1 MERIWTLKTV
11 PEEKLERLKNT
22 GFPPIFLSILIN
34 RGIDTE
40 EAIEKYFVPKS
51 RFLFSPF
58 MLDGVCKAVKRIFR
72 AIKSEEGI
80 RVYGDRDV
88 DGITSTVLLV
98 ETLRTFS
105 NKVDYTVPVIEDG
118 YGLNPDYIDAAV
130 KDGVTL
136 IITVDCGISNIEEVE
151 YARSKGIDVVITDH
165 HEAPAELPKAY
176 AIIDPKIHGSCCP
189 QNNIAGVGVAFKTA
203 LALEMARSK
212 SLTRPVYAFDF
223 RNNQVDVVRFT
234 PQEGFSEPMA
244 LDFDALYGKTLL
256 FFNEEEQKVIGEMF
270 PAVLKNTDVGEAGEP
285 IFLEKVFTN
294 CMPEIKNPS
303 KSEIAKEL
311 NLEDFAPA
319 KSLLLSYLKCLESKT
334 PGVKALWKRSLDVL
348 TIGTIADMVPLRGE
362 NRAFTQ
368 MGLKFVGKTSRI
380 GLQNLFSLLGWQN
393 KKVLERDISFS
404 IAPILNSSGRLKTAE
419 LAIELLTTE
428 HSPRAENLASE
439 LFALNDERKK
449 LGEECYREVK
459 DFLIAQ
465 NDLQNDK
472 LLMVAAPIKNQ
483 GVTGIVATRLM
494 LDYCRPVIVLL
505 EDQGN
510 FLGSARSFKEINIIS
525 ALNYC
530 SELLEKYGGHIGAA
544 GLTISTGNIDAF
556 RTKLREYA
564 STNISDKDL
573 QPEWRIDYKVEID
586 DIDDQFMNDLLKFSP
601 FGIENPAPLFL
612 AENVSFYEIRK
623 VGETK
628 AHLRFKV
635 RKGGGRH
642 IFGIGFNM
650 GDIMVPDIIR
660 DGTCD
665 IVFHVEPNDYNGVR
679 SAQLMVC
686 DCKIRGFK

>member
-1 MERIWTLKTV
+1 
-11 PEEKLERLKNT
+11 
-22 GFPPIFLSILIN
+22 
-34 RGIDTE
+34 
-40 EAIEKYFVPKS
+40 
-51 RFLFSPF
+51 
-58 MLDGVCKAVKRIFR
+58 
-72 AIKSEEGI
+72 
-80 RVYGDRDV
+80 
-88 DGITSTVLLV
+88 
-98 ETLRTFS
+98 
-105 NKVDYTVPVIEDG
+105 
-118 YGLNPDYIDAAV
+118 
-130 KDGVTL
+130 
-136 IITVDCGISNIEEVE
+136 
-151 YARSKGIDVVITDH
+151 VVITDH
-165 HEAPAELPKAY
+165 HEAPAELPDAV

-189 QNNIAGVGVAFKTA
+189 QNDIAGVGVAFKTA
-203 LALEMARSK
+203 MALEMARSK
-212 SLTRPVYAFDF
+212 LLKRPVYAFDF
-223 RNNQVDVVRFT
+223 KDNRVDAVRFT
-234 PQEGFSEPMA
+234 PQEGFSEPRA
-244 LDFDALYGKTLL
+244 LDFNALYGKTLL
-256 FFNEEEQKVIGEMF
+256 FFNEKEQKVIGDMF
-270 PAVLKNTDVGEAGEP
+270 PAALKNTGPGPEGEP
-285 IFLEKVFTN
+285 VYLEKVIAD
-294 CMPEIKNPS
+294 CMPELNSPS
-303 KSEIAKEL
+303 KLDIKKEL
-311 NLEDFAPA
+311 NLEDFSPA
-319 KSLLLSYLKCLESKT
+319 KALILSYLKCLESRT

-419 LAIELLTTE
+419 LAIELLTTDYAQ
-428 HSPRAENLASE
+428 RAESLASE

-459 DFLIAQ
+459 DFLIEQ
-465 NDLQNDK
+465 NDLENDR

-505 EDQGN
+505 EDQGK
-510 FLGSARSFKEINIIS
+510 FLGSARSFKEINIIN
-525 ALNYC
+525 ALNY
-530 SELLEKYGGHIGAA
+530 SSDLLEKFGGHIGAA
-544 GLTISTGNIDAF
+544 GLTIAPENIDSF
-556 RTKLREYA
+556 RSRLREYA
-564 STNISDKDL
+564 STNVSDKDL

-612 AENVSFYEIRK
+612 AENVSFFEIRK

-635 RKGGGRH
+635 RKAGGKH

-665 IVFHVEPNDYNGVR
+665 IVFHVEPNDYNGTR